1 MLVDVAGG
9 VDEGGVEEGGDDEDD
24 VGGDDEGP
32 DGLEVVGSVEGQ
44 EGEEDVVDELADEG
58 GEVVSEP
65 EEAASV
71 AGELGGEV
79 PPGVVEPDV
88 GELADGVDQEGGYD
102 ESGGVGEDDPEGGH
116 VGVGGVGGVEEP
128 ELAGDEEEDGG
139 EDADGDGLV
148 GFAFALAFG
157 EDVGDEEGDGEGE
170 VAEGLGPAEGFY
182 DQEDFYVGDDSGYG
196 GKGVET
202 RSSEELVGDEGGR
215 VDEEDGDYEEEFV
228 HVGVPTVKSVLWRRM
243 SILGS
248 SLYFG

>member
-1 MLVDVAGG
+1 MKNGSVGLLRQLRLLVGLLRFVLVDVAGG

-88 GELADGVDQEGGYD
+88 GELADGVD
-102 ESGGVGEDDPEGGH
+102 
-116 VGVGGVGGVEEP
+116 
-128 ELAGDEEEDGG
+128 
-139 EDADGDGLV
+139 
-148 GFAFALAFG
+148 
-157 EDVGDEEGDGEGE
+157 
-170 VAEGLGPAEGFY
+170 
-182 DQEDFYVGDDSGYG
+182 
-196 GKGVET
+196 
-202 RSSEELVGDEGGR
+202 
-215 VDEEDGDYEEEFV
+215 
-228 HVGVPTVKSVLWRRM
+228 
-243 SILGS
+243 
-248 SLYFG
+248 